1 MATSMKDTELRWM
14 FAALVFVALSVTL
27 TLFRGLS
34 G

>member
-1 MATSMKDTELRWM
+1 MAISTKDTELRWM